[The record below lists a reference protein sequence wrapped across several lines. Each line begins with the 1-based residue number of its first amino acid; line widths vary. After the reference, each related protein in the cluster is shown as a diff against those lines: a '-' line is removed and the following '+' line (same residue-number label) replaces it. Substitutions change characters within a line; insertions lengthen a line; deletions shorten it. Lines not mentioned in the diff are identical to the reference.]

1 MAIKKVSVIV
11 PMHNGE
17 RFISRCIES
26 ILNQS
31 YKKIELIIVDDN
43 STDASYK
50 IIEKYINTYPCIKY
64 LRNDT
69 CRGPAISRNLGLKH
83 ASSDYVLFLD
93 CDDWLDLN
101 LNPIQI

>member
-50 IIEKYINTYPCIKY
+50 IIEKYINTYMKICNVWHI
-64 LRNDT
+64 
-69 CRGPAISRNLGLKH
+69 
-83 ASSDYVLFLD
+83 
-93 CDDWLDLN
+93 
-101 LNPIQI
+101 

>member
-31 YKKIELIIVDDN
+31 YKKIELIIV
-43 STDASYK
+43 AVSYTHLTLPT
-50 IIEKYINTYPCIKY
+50 I
-64 LRNDT
+64 
-69 CRGPAISRNLGLKH
+69 A
-83 ASSDYVLFLD
+83 
-93 CDDWLDLN
+93 
-101 LNPIQI
+101 

>member
-50 IIEKYINTYPCIKY
+50 IIEKYINTYPCINLFNY
-64 LRNDT
+64 LTIDSFRL
-69 CRGPAISRNLGLKH
+69 I
-83 ASSDYVLFLD
+83 LFQ
-93 CDDWLDLN
+93 CVICN
-101 LNPIQI
+101 NNFCI

>member
-50 IIEKYINTYPCIKY
+50 IIEKYYSYSFSITI
-64 LRNDT
+64 
-69 CRGPAISRNLGLKH
+69 
-83 ASSDYVLFLD
+83 
-93 CDDWLDLN
+93 
-101 LNPIQI
+101 

>member
-50 IIEKYINTYPCIKY
+50 IIEK
-64 LRNDT
+64 
-69 CRGPAISRNLGLKH
+69 
-83 ASSDYVLFLD
+83 
-93 CDDWLDLN
+93 
-101 LNPIQI
+101 